1 MNTPKTALQ
10 LLSLLLIGM
19 VWNACTHEEKY
30 LFRSVPPMESGIE
43 FSNNI
48 TETPEF
54 NILNFH
60 YIYNGGGV
68 GIGDFD
74 KNGLPDLVFSGN
86 QVPSKIY
93 LNNDNLQ
100 FQDITEVAKFHPKGW
115 ATGVSII
122 DLNADGWQDIY
133 ISVGGL
139 QCEGNCNN
147 QLFIHQG
154 LDENGIPHF
163 KEMAADYGLDD
174 GLYTQQA
181 AFFDY
186 DSDGDLDVYLLHNV
200 IDKRDKS
207 VPSNQRFINEKSK
220 DQLLE
225 NTIFEVTSSESNGE
239 EPVPTSRHVILK
251 PKTLKPFKNVSD
263 SLGITHRG
271 YGLGITI
278 NDFNNDNLPDL
289 YIANDFLSNDLL
301 YLNKGTENNK
311 HLGFAEVSQQK
322 LKHTSYNAMG
332 VDVADVNGDALPD
345 IFVLD
350 MLPEYNERQKTMLG
364 FMNYNK
370 FLLTLRQKYTPQF
383 IRNTLQI
390 HNGFLDDDL
399 LPFSEVGYLSGIYHT
414 DWSWTPLLA
423 DFDNDGDRD
432 LFVTNGYGKDITDL
446 DFINYS
452 QTRNPFGTKETQE
465 KELYEEV
472 EKMESIM
479 MPNYIFENQGDLN
492 FQNRWGKWLKKENS
506 ISNGAIYA
514 DLDGDGDL
522 DLVVNNLNEQAYLL
536 ENQSEQ
542 QTEKNNYLKVQ
553 LEGEKENPSAI
564 GAKVVIWLGESPYT
578 HFQSPVRGYLSTVE
592 NLVHFG
598 LGNATLVDS
607 LEVIWQNGKKS
618 RLENI
623 EPNRTLK
630 LNINTAV
637 EIHLMDTTTAVS
649 SNTVF
654 QATSNFAEYKHR
666 ENLYSD
672 FDAQPLLMHQHSR
685 QGPCMAVGNVDG
697 KTGDEVFIGGAKG
710 FPSQIFFQDSEGK
723 YVGRNLPNPEHEDT
737 DAAFFDFDQDGDLD
751 LYVVSGGVEF
761 KADAPEYQDRL
772 YLNDGKGNFTQNPDI
787 SIPVKF
793 SGSCVV
799 PNDFDKDGDIDLFIG
814 GRVVPRKYPE
824 RPPCAL
830 LVNQDG
836 KFIDEIGKQFQN
848 AIETAQI
855 EMITDAAWSDY
866 DSDGWEDL
874 IIVGE
879 WMPITILNNNKGNSF
894 SHFQVTAIHNLSKGL
909 WNCIKAA
916 DIDQDG
922 DPDYLLGNLGEN
934 SRLQASVE
942 EPLALYTK
950 DFDSNGSPDPLI
962 GQFFLNKVG
971 ERKSYPLHT
980 RDDVMKQI
988 VKVKNRYVKY
998 AEFGNVTFPELMQS
1012 KLDSDDFLQVNHLQS
1027 SYLENKGNGE
1037 FELKPLPQ
1045 AAQFAPIQD
1054 ILVEDFNGNGHL
1066 DALLSGNNFTSESNN
1081 GWYDAFN
1088 GLLLEGDGKGN
1099 FEAISTSKSGFY
1111 VPFDGRDIVKL
1122 EDKNGQRMILV
1133 GQNSNVTT
1141 KFIW

>member
-1 MNTPKTALQ
+1 M
-10 LLSLLLIGM
+10 M
-19 VWNACTHEEKY
+19 NACVNKEDEKY
-30 LFRSVPPMESGIE
+30 LFRSVPSKESGID
-43 FSNNI
+43 FSNYI
-48 TETPEF
+48 TETSDF

-93 LNNDNLQ
+93 LNSGNLQ
-100 FQDITEVAKFHPKGW
+100 FQDITQEASFHPKGW
-115 ATGVSII
+115 ATGISII

-154 LDENGIPHF
+154 LNENGIPHF

-186 DSDGDLDVYLLHNV
+186 DSDSDLDVYLLHNV

-207 VPSNQRFINEKSK
+207 VPSNQKFINVKSK

-225 NTIFEVTSSESNGE
+225 NDGTGKFI
-239 EPVPTSRHVILK
+239 
-251 PKTLKPFKNVSD
+251 NVSD

-271 YGLGITI
+271 YGLGIVL

-301 YLNKGTENNK
+301 YLNKGIKNGK
-311 HLGFAEVSQQK
+311 HLGFEEVSQQK

-370 FLLTLRQKYTPQF
+370 FLLTLRQGYTPQF

-390 HNGFLDDDL
+390 HNGFLDNQL
-399 LPFSEVGYLSGIYHT
+399 LPFSEVSYLSGIYHT

-452 QTRNPFGTKETQE
+452 QNRNPFGTKETQE
-465 KELYEEV
+465 QELYSVV
-472 EKMESIM
+472 EKMQPIT
-479 MPNYIFENQGDLN
+479 MPNYIFENQGKLR
-492 FQNRWGKWLKKENS
+492 FQNQWGKWLKKENS
-506 ISNGAIYA
+506 ISNGAVYA
-514 DLDGDGDL
+514 DLDNDGDL
-522 DLVVNNLNEQAYLL
+522 DLVVNNLNQTAYIL

-542 QTEKNNYLKVQ
+542 EIQKNNYLKIQ
-553 LEGEKENPSAI
+553 LQGIKQNSSAI
-564 GAKVVIWLGESPYT
+564 GAKIQISAGGNLHT
-578 HFQSPVRGYLSTVE
+578 HFQSTVRGYLSSVE
-592 NLVHFG
+592 DIVHFG
-598 LGNATLVDS
+598 LGKAKTVDS
-607 LEVIWQNGKKS
+607 LEVKWQNGKVSFLK
-618 RLENI
+618 NI
-623 EPNRTLK
+623 EANQTLEV
-630 LNINTAV
+630 NIAEAIEVPSMENQSA
-637 EIHLMDTTTAVS
+637 IS
-649 SNTVF
+649 SNTIF
-654 QATSNFAEYKHR
+654 QASSHFANYQHR
-666 ENLYSD
+666 ENPYSD

-685 QGPCMAVGNVDG
+685 QGPCMAVANVDG
-697 KTGDEVFIGGAKG
+697 KAGDEVFMGGAKG
-710 FPSQIFFQDSEGK
+710 FPSQVFYQNESGTYTPKD
-723 YVGRNLPNPEHEDT
+723 LPNPEHEDT
-737 DAAFFDFDQDGDLD
+737 DAVFFDFDQDGDLD

-761 KADAPEYQDRL
+761 KDNAPEYQDRL
-772 YLNDGKGNFTQNPDI
+772 YLNDGKGNFAKNPSI
-787 SIPVKF
+787 SIPARW

-799 PNDFDKDGDIDLFIG
+799 PNDFDKDGDIDLFVG
-814 GRVVPRKYPE
+814 GRVVPRKYPQTP
-824 RPPCAL
+824 RNCL
-830 LVNQDG
+830 LLNHDG
-836 KFIDEIGKQFQN
+836 KFLDYTNKLAHPLENIG
-848 AIETAQI
+848 
-855 EMITDAAWSDY
+855 MVTDAVWSDY
-866 DSDGWEDL
+866 DVDGWDDL
-874 IIVGE
+874 ILVGE
-879 WMPITILNNNKGNSF
+879 WMPITIFKNEKG
-894 SHFQVTAIHNLSKGL
+894 HFTNHQSPITNHKGL

-916 DIDQDG
+916 DFNQDG

-934 SRLQASVE
+934 SRLKASID
-942 EPLALYTK
+942 EPIFLYAK
-950 DFDSNGSPDPLI
+950 DFDSNGSLDPLI
-962 GQFFLNKVG
+962 GQFYLNKTG
-971 ERKSYPLHT
+971 ERKSYPSHT

-988 VKVKNRYVKY
+988 VKVKNHYVKY
-998 AEFGNVTFPELMQS
+998 AAFGEATFPELMQS
-1012 KLDSDDFLQVNHLQS
+1012 ELDSEDYLQVNYLQS
-1027 SYLENKGNGE
+1027 AYLENKGKGK

-1045 AAQFAPIQD
+1045 AAQIAPIQD
-1054 ILVEDFNGNGHL
+1054 ILVDDFNGDGYL

-1088 GLLLEGDGKGN
+1088 GLLLQGNGKGDFN
-1099 FEAISTSKSGFY
+1099 TVPTSKSGFY
-1111 VPFDGRDIVKL
+1111 VPFDARDIVKL

-1133 GQNSNVTT
+1133 GQNSNGI
-1141 KFIW
+1141 KEFIW

>member
-1 MNTPKTALQ
+1 MKTSKTALQ
-10 LLSLLLIGM
+10 LLLLFLIGM
-19 VWNACTHEEKY
+19 TWNACAEKEERH
-30 LFRSVPPMESGIE
+30 LFRCIPSSKSGIT
-43 FSNNI
+43 FYNNI
-48 TETPEF
+48 TETPNF

-86 QVPSKIY
+86 QVASKIY
-93 LNNDNLQ
+93 LNKDKLQ
-100 FQDITEVAKFHPKGW
+100 FKDITEEANFHPKGW

-139 QCEGNCNN
+139 QCEGNCKN

-154 LDENGIPHF
+154 LNKDGIPHF
-163 KEMAADYGLDD
+163 KEMAAEYGLDD

-207 VPSNQRFINEKSK
+207 VPSDQKFINEKSK

-225 NTIFEVTSSESNGE
+225 NLGFEVTSPKRSEEG
-239 EPVPTSRHVILK
+239 VISK
-251 PKTLKPFKNVSD
+251 PNKANPKPFKDVSD

-271 YGLGITI
+271 YGLGITL
-278 NDFNNDNLPDL
+278 NDFNEDNLPDL

-301 YLNKGTENNK
+301 YLNKGIENGK
-311 HLGFAEVSQQK
+311 HLGFEEVSQQK

-332 VDVADVNGDALPD
+332 VDVADINGDALPD

-390 HNGFLDDDL
+390 HNGFFGNEL
-399 LPFSEVGYLSGIYHT
+399 LPFSEVGYLSGVYNT

-452 QTRNPFGTKETQE
+452 QQRSPFGTKESQE
-465 KELYEEV
+465 KELYDVV
-472 EKMESIM
+472 EKMHPIK
-479 MPNYIFENQGDLN
+479 MPNYIFENQGSLK
-492 FQNRWGKWLKKENS
+492 FQNQSGNWLKKQNS
-506 ISNGAIYA
+506 ISNGAVYA
-514 DLDGDGDL
+514 DLDQDGDL
-522 DLVVNNLNEQAYLL
+522 DLIVNNIDETAYIL
-536 ENQSEQ
+536 ENQSSNKEE
-542 QTEKNNYLKVQ
+542 TKKNNFLKIQ
-553 LEGEKENPSAI
+553 LQGAQQNPTAI
-564 GAKVVIWLGESPYT
+564 GTRIQIWAEGNTHT
-578 HFQSPVRGYLSTVE
+578 HFQSTVRGYLSSVDDM
-592 NLVHFG
+592 VHFG
-598 LGNATLVDS
+598 LGKATTVDS
-607 LEVIWQNGKKS
+607 MKVFWQNGQISFLKDIEANQTLQINMETVIQTASIAAKS
-618 RLENI
+618 SKPSHTI
-623 EPNRTLK
+623 FT
-630 LNINTAV
+630 
-637 EIHLMDTTTAVS
+637 
-649 SNTVF
+649 
-654 QATSNFAEYKHR
+654 QTSNFTNYKHK
-666 ENLYSD
+666 ENPYSD

-685 QGPCMAVGNVDG
+685 QGPCIVAANIDG
-697 KTGDEVFIGGAKG
+697 KAGDEVFIGGAKG
-710 FPSQIFFQDSEGK
+710 FPSQIFYQNENREYLPKD
-723 YVGRNLPNPEHEDT
+723 LPNPEHEDT
-737 DAAFFDFDQDGDLD
+737 DAVFFDFDQDGDLD

-761 KADAPEYQDRL
+761 KENAPEYQDRL
-772 YLNDGKGNFTQNPDI
+772 YLNDGKGNFAQNPNI
-787 SIPVKF
+787 SIPAKT
-793 SGSCVV
+793 SGSCVI
-799 PNDFDKDGDIDLFIG
+799 PNDFDQDGDIDLFIG
-814 GRVVPRKYPE
+814 GRVHPRKYPQNP
-824 RPPCAL
+824 RSYL
-830 LVNQDG
+830 LLNHNGRFLDYTN
-836 KFIDEIGKQFQN
+836 KLAYSLENIG
-848 AIETAQI
+848 
-855 EMITDAAWSDY
+855 MVTDAVWSDY
-866 DSDGWEDL
+866 DGDGWDDL

-879 WMPITILNNNKGNSF
+879 WMPITIFKNEQG
-894 SHFQVTAIHNLSKGL
+894 HFTNHQLPVTNYKGL
-909 WNCIKAA
+909 WNCITAA

-934 SRLQASVE
+934 SRLKASIE

-950 DFDSNGSPDPLI
+950 DFDGNGSLDPLI
-962 GQFFLNKVG
+962 GQFFSNKAG
-971 ERKSYPLHT
+971 ERKSYPIHS

-988 VKVKNRYVKY
+988 VKVKSRYVKY
-998 AEFGNVTFPELMQS
+998 AEFGEVTFPELMQS
-1012 KLDSDDFLQVNHLQS
+1012 ELDSGDYLQVNHLQS

-1045 AAQFAPIQD
+1045 AAQIAPIQD
-1054 ILVEDFNGNGHL
+1054 FLVEDFNGDGHL

-1088 GLLLEGDGKGN
+1088 GLLLQGDGKGN
-1099 FEAISTSKSGFY
+1099 FEAIPTSKSGFY
-1111 VPFDGRDIVKL
+1111 VPFDGRDIIQIK
-1122 EDKNGQRMILV
+1122 DRNGQKTILV
-1133 GQNSNVTT
+1133 GQNSNGLIEHG
-1141 KFIW
+1141 FN